1 MHHHRHNNGR
11 SLQWRDAFAQI
22 IQIGWIRHDVQSL
35 VVPNLAA
42 PWPKMSMRK
51 ALLILAFANTP
62 RYPRLEVVDY
72 KGSL

>member
-1 MHHHRHNNGR
+1 MHHHRYDHGR
-11 SLQWRDAFAQI
+11 GLHWGDAIAQV

-42 PWPKMSMRK
+42 PWTKTSVRK
-51 ALLILAFANTP
+51 ALLILAFTNTP
-62 RYPRLEVVDY
+62 RYPRFEVVDY

>member
-1 MHHHRHNNGR
+1 MHHHRHNHR
-11 SLQWRDAFAQI
+11 WSLHWQDAFAKV

-42 PWPKMSMRK
+42 LWPKTRVRNT
-51 ALLILAFANTP
+51 LLILAFANTP
-62 RYPRLEVVDY
+62 RYPRFEVVDY

>member
-1 MHHHRHNNGR
+1 VHHHRHHHGR
-11 SLQWRDAFAQI
+11 SLHWRDAFAQV

-42 PWPKMSMRK
+42 PWPKTSVRK

-62 RYPRLEVVDY
+62 RYPRFEVVDD